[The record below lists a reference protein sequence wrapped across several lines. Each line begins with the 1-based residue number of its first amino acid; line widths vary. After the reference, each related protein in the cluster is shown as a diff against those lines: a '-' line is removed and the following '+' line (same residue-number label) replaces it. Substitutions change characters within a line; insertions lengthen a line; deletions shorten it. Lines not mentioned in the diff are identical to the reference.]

1 VAAYL
6 IVYET
11 ITDPSRFSRYVK
23 SVDPVITRRG
33 GQLVASGPPD
43 VVEGEFPL
51 EQMLV
56 FEWPSRQAASDFWH
70 SEEYAKIK
78 KLREGAAVIQ
88 AIIIEGIHWV
98 AQSANA

>member
-23 SVDPVITRRG
+23 SVDPVIIRRG
-33 GQLVASGPPD
+33 GRLVASGPPD

-51 EQMLV
+51 EQALV
-56 FEWPSRQAASDFWH
+56 FEWPTRQAASDFWR
-70 SEEYAKIK
+70 SEEYTEIK
-78 KLREGAAVIQ
+78 TLRKSAAVIQ
-88 AIIIEGIHWV
+88 AIIIEGIHLG
-98 AQSANA
+98 